1 VTEAL
6 TIIHECLQFLEEQ
19 NGEEE
24 KKRQLRHAHTVQ
36 FLHTQRQELEIFHK
50 EMTQDASWK

>member
-1 VTEAL
+1 
-6 TIIHECLQFLEEQ
+6 LQFLEEQ